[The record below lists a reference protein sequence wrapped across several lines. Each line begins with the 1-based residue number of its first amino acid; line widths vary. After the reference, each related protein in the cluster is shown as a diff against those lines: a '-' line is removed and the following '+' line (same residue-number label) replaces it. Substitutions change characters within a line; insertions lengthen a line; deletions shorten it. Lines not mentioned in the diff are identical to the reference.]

1 MKRNYVSILC
11 AMTLAA
17 SMTMLGGCGQKEET
31 GEAETPVLATEE
43 TTDASETADIEENA
57 GNEME
62 KPEAAFDMD
71 PAYQTIVDDY
81 KTMIEE
87 QWDAETIA
95 AKGYSTMVAD
105 FYENDA
111 MNQIGYMFYD
121 LDGDLKPELLIGEMH
136 QEDQVNRVILDAYT
150 LKDGQPVQLF
160 ESEARNRYYLIEDD
174 AGAVII
180 ANEAS
185 NSAASSGYFYY
196 TVSKGELGVQQ
207 AVVYDAE
214 KDAENPWF
222 MTYNDDWDLTDAES
236 IDEATAQ
243 SIIDA
248 NTEDYADLN
257 WIPFTA
263 E

>member
-1 MKRNYVSILC
+1 MKRKNVAVLL
-11 AMTLAA
+11 TVVLAA
-17 SMTMLGGCGQKEET
+17 SVLGGCGQKEET

-43 TTDASETADIEENA
+43 TTDGSEAADTEENA

-87 QWDAETIA
+87 QWDYETIA

-111 MNQIGYMFYD
+111 MGQIGYMFYD
-121 LDGDLKPELLIGEMH
+121 LDGDEKPELLIGEMH
-136 QEDQVNRVILDAYT
+136 QEDPVNRIILDAYT
-150 LKDGQPVQLF
+150 MKDGQAVQLF

-185 NSAASSGYFYY
+185 NSAANSAYFYY
-196 TVSKGELGVQQ
+196 TVAKGELGVQQ
-207 AVVYDAE
+207 AIVFDAE

-222 MTYNDDWDLTDAES
+222 MAYNDDWDLSNAES

-248 NTEDYADLN
+248 NTADYADLN
-257 WIPFTA
+257 WITFTA